1 MTGWEVNHVENN
13 LKVLRAVKEVT
24 QEQLAVDLGV
34 TRQTIHAVESGKYN
48 PSIDL
53 AFKLARYFET
63 SIEEIFQYE
72 P

>member
-1 MTGWEVNHVENN
+1 MENTI
-13 LKVLRAVKEVT
+13 KVLRAVKGIT
-24 QEQLAVDLGV
+24 QEQLADDLGV

-63 SIEEIFQYE
+63 SIEEIFQYD

>member
-1 MTGWEVNHVENN
+1 VENT
-13 LKVLRAVKEVT
+13 LKVLRAVKGVT
-24 QEQLAVDLGV
+24 QQQLAVDLGV

-53 AFKLARYFET
+53 AFKLAHYFDT

>member
-13 LKVLRAVKEVT
+13 LKVLRAVKEIT

>member
-1 MTGWEVNHVENN
+1 MENT
-13 LKVLRAVKEVT
+13 LKVLRAVKGVT

>member
-1 MTGWEVNHVENN
+1 MENT
-13 LKVLRAVKEVT
+13 LKVLRAVKGVT

-34 TRQTIHAVESGKYN
+34 TRQTIHAVETGKYN

>member
-1 MTGWEVNHVENN
+1 MENN

-24 QEQLAVDLGV
+24 QEQLAEDLGV

-48 PSIDL
+48 PSLEL
-53 AFKLARYFET
+53 AFKLANYFET
-63 SIEEIFQYE
+63 TIEEIFQYQ